1 MFREEYRKANDAIH
15 APEALK
21 NAIRSKLEQEEAP
34 LFEARPQKQRLWPR
48 IVGYSGVAVATAALV
63 LLIVRP
69 FDLFKSDSMNT
80 TGRSAAGSAAWLEES
95 MITEAA
101 PEEVADEPMLGMS
114 MSVASTEAKGGDDA
128 INDYEPYTVPEPT
141 YDDVWQMLA
150 EASSE
155 PSTEDAPAMTLDEG
169 LTVDNGVLTFGD
181 ASVALPE
188 GRTLRAA
195 TVSNGFVL
203 VMAEEAGRTYV
214 TVYDNGLNL
223 CGETAA
229 DGAFVS
235 FEARDTTLCDDDG
248 KLYSRPALVLT
259 TEWRP
264 NLGAANRDL
273 PGTFCP
279 TVTEAGVTRVLTP
292 EEITLV
298 TVSDRYTVYTATS
311 VDTEVSLLF
320 VFAELGV

>member
-1 MFREEYRKANDAIH
+1 
-15 APEALK
+15 
-21 NAIRSKLEQEEAP
+21 
-34 LFEARPQKQRLWPR
+34 
-48 IVGYSGVAVATAALV
+48 
-63 LLIVRP
+63 
-69 FDLFKSDSMNT
+69 
-80 TGRSAAGSAAWLEES
+80 

-114 MSVASTEAKGGDDA
+114 MSVASTEAKGGDDP
-128 INDYEPYTVPEPT
+128 INDYEPYTVPDPT

-150 EASSE
+150 E
-155 PSTEDAPAMTLDEG
+155 TPADEG
-169 LTVDNGVLTFGD
+169 RKDAGTAQIDAELNVDGGMLTFGD

-195 TVSNGFVL
+195 TVSNGYVL

-214 TVYDNGLNL
+214 TVYDNSLNL

-273 PGTFCP
+273 PETYCP

-311 VDTEVSLLF
+311 VDDEAILLF